1 MTKDEWYKQLFDKLG
16 SSRFRSRF
24 HLAQKD
30 IGYINEKGLDFEN
43 FRSRMFG
50 GPKMRQQMMLP
61 KKKQMIQQKKQKQ
74 NKTYKRK
81 G

>member
-1 MTKDEWYKQLFDKLG
+1 MTKDELYKQLFDKLG

-50 GPKMRQQMMLP
+50 GVL
-61 KKKQMIQQKKQKQ
+61 
-74 NKTYKRK
+74 
-81 G
+81 